1 MKNRILTLVLTLVLL
16 LSALSGCGTESGTSD
31 TGSAEKPA
39 QTGSTAQTDP
49 NNMSGD
55 PGSENTTSGEDD
67 SLYLAPDYS
76 NFVMPEE
83 TDTLVLYAAESLSK
97 PMNTAVRLF
106 EESYPGVKID
116 LQFMKESEFQN
127 RVRTEVAAGRGPDV
141 ILTDSNAFPDI
152 YKTMSTGIFED
163 LNPYVLN
170 DADFDLSD
178 YIESV
183 MDGGVLFG
191 RRYLLPV
198 QYQYPML
205 LTTEEILT
213 DIGVEAESLGTYQGF
228 LDACT
233 AYREKKP
240 DGLLFQFVGGET
252 DLRRLY
258 EYSGLRM
265 IDYEKI
271 AVSFNE
277 ERFRQMIDICRLFE
291 GTVPENGITKNSSE
305 VLSEDECLFGDGQS
319 VLLMLWDC
327 ILLKMYGLNPVLTL
341 GTDENDGATAQIVYY
356 SAIPGGA
363 ANKRNGWRF
372 IKILLS
378 DEIQYGLDDTKQ
390 NQNPLFYAG
399 NPVRKESLEK
409 MIRYYASRYM
419 KDFPEYM
426 TEDDV
431 ISFTQKTMAVT
442 SAVMRPP
449 VIFNAVRDNMTP
461 YIEGKDSYEKC
472 LGRLMNELELYKD
485 E

>member
-1 MKNRILTLVLTLVLL
+1 MKKRILSIFLALTLL
-16 LSALSGCGTESGTSD
+16 LSVLAGCGGDAPSAQPGTGTNALAQSGAPTDGDKTPADTSD
-31 TGSAEKPA
+31 PA
-39 QTGSTAQTDP
+39 TETP
-49 NNMSGD
+49 EE
-55 PGSENTTSGEDD
+55 SEETFP
-67 SLYLAPDYS
+67 APDYS

-106 EESYPGVKID
+106 EESYPGVNID

-163 LNPYVLN
+163 LNPYVLI

-265 IDYEKI
+265 IDYEKN

-291 GTVPENGITKNSSE
+291 GTVPDNGITKNSSE

-461 YIEGKDSYEKC
+461 YIEGKDSYDKC
-472 LGRLMNELELYKD
+472 LGKLMNELELYKD